1 MASSI
6 PPIFLYACAFMLLVL
21 PTHNIA
27 GASDIVAQDS
37 TTAGRSENVERKV
50 NAPLGSLYV
59 EIGGAG
65 IGLASFHA
73 EVTAYRF
80 SHVRDGLGF
89 NHSIRLSAGY
99 SLDRSGFLSA
109 AATYLALES
118 DHHIEVGVGAA
129 YPMVPREGSDALPKA
144 STVGVLLFGYRF
156 EVIHGIL
163 LRATFTPWVDTH
175 TGNWTMYGGASV
187 GVAF

>member
-1 MASSI
+1 
-6 PPIFLYACAFMLLVL
+6 MLLVL
-21 PTHNIA
+21 PTHSIA

-37 TTAGRSENVERKV
+37 TTAGRRENVERKV

-65 IGLASFHA
+65 IGLASLHA

-89 NHSIRLSAGY
+89 NHSIRFSAGY

-144 STVGVLLFGYRF
+144 STVGVLVFGYRY
-156 EVIHGIL
+156 EVIHSIL
-163 LRATFTPWVDTH
+163 LRATISPWVDTS
-175 TGNWTMYGGASV
+175 TGNWTMYGGASF